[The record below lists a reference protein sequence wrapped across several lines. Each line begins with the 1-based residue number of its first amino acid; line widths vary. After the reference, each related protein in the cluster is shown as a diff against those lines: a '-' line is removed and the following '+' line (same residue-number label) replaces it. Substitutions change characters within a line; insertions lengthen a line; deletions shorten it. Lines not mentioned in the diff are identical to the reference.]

1 MKNALYFKIAAVVAA
16 IMGLM
21 ALVTGTRVLVGAF
34 VPDYHVLP
42 WLVKYN
48 VTMGAV
54 SVFTGVVLWLRTKIA
69 LRLTALVT
77 VAHVTVL
84 ALLLTVFHSVVAT
97 HSIRAMIFRSVVWL
111 ILFVLVWKRSVSP
124 TN

>member
-1 MKNALYFKIAAVVAA
+1 MKSSLYFKIAAVVAVV
-16 IMGLM
+16 MGLM
-21 ALVTGTRVLVGAF
+21 ATVTGTRVLVGTF
-34 VPDYHVLP
+34 VPNYHVLP

-48 VTMGAV
+48 VTMGIV
-54 SVFTGVVLWLRTKIA
+54 SIFTGIVLWVRAKIA

-77 VAHVTVL
+77 VVHVTVL

-97 HSIRAMIFRSVVWL
+97 HSVRAMVFGSVVWL
-111 ILFVLVWKRSVSP
+111 ILFVLVWKKSALA